1 MRPDRDDDLHRNF
14 ADHFAPAL
22 TIPSLPVPIGVV
34 GPPGKA
40 AAKRYNVY
48 RNNVTVSLIDA
59 LAAIY
64 PATQRITGVDFF
76 RAMARFHVRATP
88 PVSPL
93 LFEYGRDFPA
103 FVRSY
108 EYAQDMPWL
117 ADVARIERAW
127 LDAYHAGDAPP
138 LTPAALTEVS
148 ADRVGELIFVAHPA
162 TRIVKSDYPAV
173 AIFAMNRSEE
183 PVSSLRSSSAEDAL
197 VTRPDTEV
205 EVRLLAQGEAAF
217 LGNLINGNPLAV
229 AAEAV
234 LDEVP
239 SFDFPA
245 AIARVMEAGVFTAFQ
260 HGERR
265 CRLSASGTMAAP
277 FHA

>member
-1 MRPDRDDDLHRNF
+1 MRPDRDDNLHGSF

-22 TIPSLPVPIGVV
+22 TVPSLSVPVGVV
-34 GPPGKA
+34 GPRGKA
-40 AAKRYNVY
+40 AVKRYNVY

-64 PATQRITGVDFF
+64 PATQRITGVEFF

-93 LFEYGRDFPA
+93 LFEYGRDFPG
-103 FVRSY
+103 FVKNY

-148 ADRVGELIFVAHPA
+148 ADRVGELIFAAHPA

-183 PVSSLRSSSAEDAL
+183 PVTSLKSSSAEDAL

-205 EVRLLAQGEAAF
+205 EVRLLAPGDAAF
-217 LGNLINGNPLAV
+217 LGNLIDGNPLAV

-234 LDEVP
+234 LDEIP

-245 AIARVMEAGVFTAFQ
+245 ALARMMEAGVFTAFQ
-260 HGERR
+260 LGER
-265 CRLSASGTMAAP
+265 
-277 FHA
+277 